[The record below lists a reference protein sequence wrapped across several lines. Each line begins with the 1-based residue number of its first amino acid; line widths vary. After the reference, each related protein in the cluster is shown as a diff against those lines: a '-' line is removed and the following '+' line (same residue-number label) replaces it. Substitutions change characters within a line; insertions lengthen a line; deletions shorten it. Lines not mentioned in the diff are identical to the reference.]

1 MATSASARNGR
12 DSNPQYLGVKAYD
25 GQLLKAGSIIVR
37 QRGTKIHP
45 GANVGCG
52 RDFTLFALKDGKVKF
67 IKDGKVVTI
76 VEAYSSR
83 KKVIM
88 GTGRTLRKESH
99 VRPCKTPA
107 GKARKNKAQRA
118 RLVKFGMDQAT
129 VDAMGDEDVRVLVQR
144 PTVVKMLV
152 AKKAA
157 K

>member
-1 MATSASARNGR
+1 
-12 DSNPQYLGVKAYD
+12 
-25 GQLLKAGSIIVR
+25 
-37 QRGTKIHP
+37 
-45 GANVGCG
+45 
-52 RDFTLFALKDGKVKF
+52 
-67 IKDGKVVTI
+67 
-76 VEAYSSR
+76 
-83 KKVIM
+83 M
-88 GTGRTLRKESH
+88 GTGRTLRKASH